1 MANIGYIR
9 VSTVQQNTDRQL
21 AGVTLDKVFEDKA
34 SGKNTQRPQFE
45 AMMNYVREGDVL
57 HVHSIDRLC
66 RNTADLLATVEQLT
80 ERGVSVHFHKEDFK
94 TGKNSPAGN
103 MMLTVLA
110 AVAQMEREMMLERQ
124 REGSP
129 QLRPL
134 DVQQNVVMEKQL
146 IEQELLP
153 LSRMVDQFGAQQR
166 FQCQH
171 TDGATYQERA
181 GSVMPPD
188 ISELSPRGPDGADL
202 LVKR

>member
-94 TGKNSPAGN
+94 TGN

-124 REGSP
+124 REGIAAAKAAGRIAKRGNGKAIDRAGIAAALANGGSIRSVAKDFSVST
-129 QLRPL
+129 QT
-134 DVQQNVVMEKQL
+134 VQRIKK
-146 IEQELLP
+146 EQE
-153 LSRMVDQFGAQQR
+153 A
-166 FQCQH
+166 
-171 TDGATYQERA
+171 
-181 GSVMPPD
+181 
-188 ISELSPRGPDGADL
+188 
-202 LVKR
+202 

>member
-1 MANIGYIR
+1 
-9 VSTVQQNTDRQL
+9 
-21 AGVTLDKVFEDKA
+21 DKA

-124 REGSP
+124 REGIAAAKAAGRIAKRGNGKAIDRAGIAAALANGGSIRSVAKDFSVST
-129 QLRPL
+129 QT
-134 DVQQNVVMEKQL
+134 VQRIKK
-146 IEQELLP
+146 EQE
-153 LSRMVDQFGAQQR
+153 A
-166 FQCQH
+166 
-171 TDGATYQERA
+171 
-181 GSVMPPD
+181 
-188 ISELSPRGPDGADL
+188 
-202 LVKR
+202 

>member
-103 MMLTVLA
+103 MMLTVP
-110 AVAQMEREMMLERQ
+110 QMEREMMLERQ
-124 REGSP
+124 REGIAAAKAAGRIAKRGNGKAIDRAGIVAALANGGSIRSVAKDFSVST
-129 QLRPL
+129 QT
-134 DVQQNVVMEKQL
+134 VQRIKK
-146 IEQELLP
+146 EQE
-153 LSRMVDQFGAQQR
+153 A
-166 FQCQH
+166 
-171 TDGATYQERA
+171 
-181 GSVMPPD
+181 
-188 ISELSPRGPDGADL
+188 
-202 LVKR
+202 

>member
-9 VSTVQQNTDRQL
+9 VWTFQQNTDRQL

-94 TGKNSPAGN
+94 TKLPAGN

-124 REGSP
+124 REGIAAAKAAGRIAKRGNGKAIDRAGIVAALANGGSIRSVAKDFSVST
-129 QLRPL
+129 QT
-134 DVQQNVVMEKQL
+134 VQRIKK
-146 IEQELLP
+146 EQE
-153 LSRMVDQFGAQQR
+153 A
-166 FQCQH
+166 
-171 TDGATYQERA
+171 
-181 GSVMPPD
+181 
-188 ISELSPRGPDGADL
+188 
-202 LVKR
+202 